1 VFIRNFSS
9 TNQITKQLYDFEP
22 TLLVYEQLS
31 ELQYVSQLL
40 PFLDTR
46 ILEVSYNRIQNR
58 SPNQQGFISQ
68 TFLCIVWLTNV
79 CDGSYN

>member
-1 VFIRNFSS
+1 VFNRNFSS

-46 ILEVSYNRIQNR
+46 ILEVSYNRI
-58 SPNQQGFISQ
+58 
-68 TFLCIVWLTNV
+68 
-79 CDGSYN
+79 